1 MALPAGRVGV
11 APDQVDRNGNIK
23 SPPPSPT
30 AKGMLYQEKKANEAY
45 SYGSDTLATFIIN
58 NNNSEEVVVDYTPT
72 EEIGPCTLYVAAIAN
87 SDGTYDCIFT
97 LWVPKN
103 VSVEVNNRS
112 VTMTVIA
119 TIF

>member
-23 SPPPSPT
+23 SPPPPPT
-30 AKGMLYQEKKANEAY
+30 AKGMFYQEIAANKTY
-45 SYGSDTLATFIIN
+45 SYNSDTLVTFVIN
-58 NNNSEEVVVDYTPT
+58 NNEDTVTVEYTPSDA
-72 EEIGPCTLYVAAIAN
+72 IGSLTLDVASTVN
-87 SDGTYDCIFT
+87 QDGTSDCTFT

-103 VSVEVNNRS
+103 VSVLVGNRT
-112 VTMTVIA
+112 VPMKVIA